1 MSKVLLTDKA
11 ISTHCHAKGVLTS
24 GGLVTH
30 IVSRV
35 SGVPGLNSVANASKG
50 EGLKVQAEGAHSW
63 DKTIVKK
70 GSNKDSY
77 FSLTYSRHT
86 CRWCT

>member
-63 DKTIVKK
+63 QRILLERAQTK
-70 GSNKDSY
+70 
-77 FSLTYSRHT
+77 SLISS
-86 CRWCT
+86 